1 MMDIRVCGVLPGS
14 EPAGGGGRSTA
25 NAVVTEL
32 MAENTR
38 LKELNREMAGM
49 LEDIS
54 YYELSSDVYATI
66 KELLAKARGRVK

>member
-1 MMDIRVCGVLPGS
+1 MSVRLDYVNVDFIDSV
-14 EPAGGGGRSTA
+14 
-25 NAVVTEL
+25 